1 MSAGPEDSGRP
12 EDAPEPS
19 PLFPPAWWLARVN
32 ASRGPGTPMLT
43 SLDPLAMLLW
53 HTCSRPPEGG
63 MLHVTGC

>member
-1 MSAGPEDSGRP
+1 
-12 EDAPEPS
+12 
-19 PLFPPAWWLARVN
+19 
-32 ASRGPGTPMLT
+32 MLT